1 VECQQQSVEH
11 VWVPCPGARIEYMA
25 ARCRPDLQIQILL
38 RPPIAQDYGTREAA
52 VHDPAGNLIRIQAL
66 PKGLH

>member
-1 VECQQQSVEH
+1 
-11 VWVPCPGARIEYMA
+11 MA
-25 ARCRPDLQIQILL
+25 ARCRPDLQTQVLL

-52 VHDPAGNLIRIQAL
+52 VHGPAGNLIRIQAL